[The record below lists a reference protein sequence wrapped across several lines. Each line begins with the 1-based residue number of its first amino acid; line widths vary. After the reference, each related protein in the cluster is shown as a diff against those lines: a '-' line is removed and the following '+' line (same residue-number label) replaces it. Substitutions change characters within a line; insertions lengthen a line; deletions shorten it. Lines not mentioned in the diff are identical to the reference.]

1 MSEIRR
7 VLIKYNISSK
17 DKQNLEKKLKKQEL
31 MILEKDHQDNLNY
44 IH

>member
-31 MILEKDHQDNLNY
+31 MILEKDH
-44 IH
+44 

>member
-31 MILEKDHQDNLNY
+31 MILEKDHQDSLNY